1 MPSLLLLCRAEVVLG
16 NIIKKKGWRYEAH
29 FNWVWWFLI
38 SVPASLPNLVSS
50 PSLHIS
56 GTVLNWNG
64 KVGRWKINAG
74 CRAMP
79 TLLCPSSNTLNNGGT
94 SSALSS
100 TLSVLDWHLYSY
112 VRLYA
117 YNSFI
122 GAGWVLAQSHL
133 LWDVCVCDIE
143 RIR

>member
-117 YNSFI
+117 NNTHSL
-122 GAGWVLAQSHL
+122 VLAEFWHSHTYCGMC
-133 LWDVCVCDIE
+133 VCVTSKE
-143 RIR
+143 